1 MERKLFV
8 WKLANKWV
16 KIRFPKPSLPPSPRG
31 IASAP
36 EPTRAGMCIA
46 LLRKLQIMEHE
57 HSTEAIHERLI
68 AGPTHNYLRDWIY
81 GGIDGSVTTFAVVS
95 GVAGAELSP
104 WIILIL
110 GFANLFA
117 DGFSMA
123 ASNFLGTKAE
133 IDDWRRL
140 EAIENRHIELAPDG
154 EREEVRQ
161 IFQLKGFEGD
171 DLSRMVD
178 LVTSERERW
187 VRTMLTEEYGLPREV
202 RSPWIAAVS
211 TFTAFV
217 ICGLVPLIPY
227 LMGARQS
234 LGVSMAMTA
243 TVFFAIGSAKS
254 KWSTTSWWQSGLTTF
269 LVGAIAASLAYG
281 TGVFL
286 KNVLG

>member
-1 MERKLFV
+1 
-8 WKLANKWV
+8 
-16 KIRFPKPSLPPSPRG
+16 
-31 IASAP
+31 
-36 EPTRAGMCIA
+36 
-46 LLRKLQIMEHE
+46 MEHE
-57 HSTEAIHERLI
+57 HSAEAIHERLI

-104 WIILIL
+104 WIILVL

-133 IDDWRRL
+133 LDDWRRL
-140 EAIENRHIELAPDG
+140 EAIEYRHIDLAPEG

-161 IFQLKGFEGD
+161 IFQLKGFAGE
-171 DLSRMVD
+171 DLQRMVE
-178 LVTSERERW
+178 LVTSERQRW
-187 VRTMLTEEYGLPREV
+187 VHTMLTEEYGLPREV

-217 ICGLVPLIPY
+217 VCGLVPLTPY
-227 LMGARQS
+227 LLHLPQS
-234 LGVSMAMTA
+234 LEISLAMTA
-243 TVFFAIGSAKS
+243 TVFFAIGSVKS

-269 LVGAIAASLAYG
+269 LVGAIAASLAYM
-281 TGVFL
+281 TGVLL
-286 KNVLG
+286 KNLLG